1 MDTKIINAYHGKS
14 QRLLS
19 SGLVIVDAALEPLK
33 VLKVLMEGLGP
44 DRKAGLW
51 LTNFKGVPVA
61 RTLSPF
67 DLIYLDKDYG
77 VVHCVEISTEGEYEP
92 FRGEPASALVLP
104 PKTIAMSKTRVGD
117 KLMFRT
123 VDDPQVAP
131 AAEPGQTAISQDA
144 PVPKPPTAQPVTAR
158 FFNSAFAAPP
168 AQSGGSPLDQFLG
181 ARSTPARAA
190 GPAASATAVAEAPTA
205 RAASASPSGR
215 LTKSAKSILEQS
227 PILRPSGNGESIAA
241 ALEGSQ
247 VSIVIESEPG
257 AHASHAATERAA
269 SATLSSRVVPASVR
283 NSFNGAPDHAQE
295 SRTPNGAVSGRLMK
309 SVNLAPAMPPEVQ
322 PEPPIAEATT
332 AIVPKRQTS
341 PNSKRRTANPAV
353 APAVER
359 DHESDPEPTLGT
371 VIPITAAA
379 AHIPQSEPISP
390 PLILTPAAEGQ
401 VASPVA
407 AATPALIPGPVPVP
421 AELPPPARNSLPTVI
436 SPAPAVLTPAP
447 RPSSAGNPAPIKEIA
462 PPQSQPKGAPT
473 VLPAKKEAAGTPNTD
488 IQMSTGKKGAEEAS
502 RKAKASWDVRLLYL
516 LFPEFD
522 PSRPPEIRIPRMDQ
536 QKEAVPDEDEKPS
549 RKLQFLCWLYPNL
562 NLDRVEQKRS
572 EERRAVRLPLPGL
585 VAYFFTGGSPQPH
598 PIKDISVTG
607 FYMCTDERWLP
618 GTIIRVT
625 LQMVGTSGEGGRD
638 TITVHS
644 RVVRWGPDGGG
655 FEFVLPGFLET

>member
-1 MDTKIINAYHGKS
+1 
-14 QRLLS
+14 
-19 SGLVIVDAALEPLK
+19 
-33 VLKVLMEGLGP
+33 
-44 DRKAGLW
+44 LW
-51 LTNFKGVPVA
+51 LTNFRGVPVA

-104 PKTIAMSKTRVGD
+104 PKTIAMSRTRVGD

-123 VDDPQVAP
+123 VDDPNVAP
-131 AAEPGQTAISQDA
+131 AAEPGQTAISEGA
-144 PVPKPPTAQPVTAR
+144 PGPKSPTAQPVTAH
-158 FFNSAFAAPP
+158 FFNSAFPAPP

-181 ARSTPARAA
+181 AQSAPARICPPVANAA
-190 GPAASATAVAEAPTA
+190 AVAVAEAPSA
-205 RAASASPSGR
+205 RTSLASPSGR

-227 PILRPSGNGESIAA
+227 PILRPSGDGESIAA

-247 VSIVIESEPG
+247 VSIVIASEPG
-257 AHASHAATERAA
+257 AHPSHAAERAD

-295 SRTPNGAVSGRLMK
+295 SRTSNGAVSGRLMK
-309 SVNLAPAMPPEVQ
+309 SVNLAPAMPPDVQ
-322 PEPPIAEATT
+322 PAPPTAEPTT
-332 AIVPKRQTS
+332 AIVPKRQAS
-341 PNSKRRTANPAV
+341 PNSKRRPANPTV
-353 APAVER
+353 AAAAEL
-359 DHESDPEPTLGT
+359 DHESHTEPTLGT
-371 VIPITAAA
+371 VIPITAAV
-379 AHIPQSEPISP
+379 AHIPQSEPVSP
-390 PLILTPAAEGQ
+390 PPILA
-401 VASPVA
+401 PVA
-407 AATPALIPGPVPVP
+407 ETQVVSPNAAAAPVLFPSPVPVP
-421 AELPPPARNSLPTVI
+421 TELPAPARNSLPTVI
-436 SPAPAVLTPAP
+436 SPAPTVLTPAS
-447 RPSSAGNPAPIKEIA
+447 RPWSARNPAPIREIA
-462 PPQSQPKGAPT
+462 PPQSQPT
-473 VLPAKKEAAGTPNTD
+473 VLPAKKEPAGSQNTD
-488 IQMSTGKKGAEEAS
+488 IQISTGKKGAEAP
-502 RKAKASWDVRLLYL
+502 RKAKPKWDVRLLYL

-536 QKEAVPDEDEKPS
+536 QKEAVPDEDEKQS
-549 RKLQFLCWLYPNL
+549 RKLQFLCWLYPDL
-562 NLDRVEQKRS
+562 HLDRVEQKRS

-585 VAYFFTGGSPQPH
+585 VAYFFTGGSPRPH

>member
-1 MDTKIINAYHGKS
+1 VDTKIINAYHGKS

-104 PKTIAMSKTRVGD
+104 PKTIAISKTRVGD

-123 VDDPQVAP
+123 VDDPNVAP
-131 AAEPGQTAISQDA
+131 GAEPAQANLSQDA
-144 PVPKPPTAQPVTAR
+144 PGPKSPTDPPVTAH
-158 FFNSAFAAPP
+158 FFNSAFPAPP
-168 AQSGGSPLDQFLG
+168 AQAGGSPLDQFLG
-181 ARSTPARAA
+181 ARSTPAMGSA
-190 GPAASATAVAEAPTA
+190 PVASATAVAEAPTA

-227 PILRPSGNGESIAA
+227 PNLRPSGDGESIAA

-247 VSIVIESEPG
+247 VSFVIASEPG
-257 AHASHAATERAA
+257 AHASHAAAERTA
-269 SATLSSRVVPASVR
+269 SAAVSSRVVPVSIR

-295 SRTPNGAVSGRLMK
+295 SRTSNGAVSGRLMK
-309 SVNLAPAMPPEVQ
+309 SVNLAPAMPPDVQ
-322 PEPPIAEATT
+322 PEPPIAEPTT
-332 AIVPKRQTS
+332 AIVPKRQPS
-341 PNSKRRTANPAV
+341 PNSKRRTANPTV
-353 APAVER
+353 APAADL
-359 DHESDPEPTLGT
+359 DHQSHPEPTLGT
-371 VIPITAAA
+371 VIPITAAV
-379 AHIPQSEPISP
+379 AHIPQSEPVSP
-390 PLILTPAAEGQ
+390 PPILAPAAEAQ
-401 VASPVA
+401 VALPVA
-407 AATPALIPGPVPVP
+407 AATPALAPGPVPVP
-421 AELPPPARNSLPTVI
+421 AELPTPPRNSLPTVI
-436 SPAPAVLTPAP
+436 SPAPAVRTPSS
-447 RPSSAGNPAPIKEIA
+447 RPSPGANPTPIKEAA
-462 PPQSQPKGAPT
+462 PSQSQPKAQPT
-473 VLPAKKEAAGTPNTD
+473 VIPAKKQAAGTPDTD
-488 IQMSTGKKGAEEAS
+488 IQISTGKKGAEAPREA
-502 RKAKASWDVRLLYL
+502 KPSWDVRLLYL

-522 PSRPPEIRIPRMDQ
+522 PSLPPEIRFPRMDQ
-536 QKEAVPDEDEKPS
+536 QKEAVPDEDEKQS

-562 NLDRVEQKRS
+562 HLDSVKQKRS

-585 VAYFFTGGSPQPH
+585 VAYFFTGGSPRPH